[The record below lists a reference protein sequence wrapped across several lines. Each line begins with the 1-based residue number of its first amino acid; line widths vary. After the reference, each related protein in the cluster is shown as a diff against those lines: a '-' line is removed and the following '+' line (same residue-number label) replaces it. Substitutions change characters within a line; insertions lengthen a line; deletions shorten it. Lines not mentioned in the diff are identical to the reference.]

1 MTWAL
6 DEFFSSVEEEF
17 GVSIPEVSREM
28 LATPGLVV
36 DYLVEH
42 SDAASEL
49 DEEDRRDHLSSV
61 LGELIAQSLGI
72 TRYRDDSRFVEDMK
86 VR

>member
-17 GVSIPEVSREM
+17 GVSIPEESRAM
-28 LATPGLVV
+28 LATPGMV
-36 DYLVEH
+36 VEH
-42 SDAASEL
+42 LLEHSSAASEL
-49 DEEDRRDHLSSV
+49 DDEDRREHISSV

-72 TRYRDDSRFVEDMK
+72 TRYTDESRFVEDMK
-86 VR
+86 VK

>member
-1 MTWAL
+1 MSWAL

-17 GVSIPEVSREM
+17 GVSIPDDSREL
-28 LATPGLVV
+28 LATPGMV
-36 DYLVEH
+36 VEH
-42 SDAASEL
+42 LLEHSTVASEL
-49 DEEDRRDHLSSV
+49 DEEDRREHISSV

>member
-17 GVSIPEVSREM
+17 GVSLPDASREM

-36 DYLVEH
+36 DYLLEH
-42 SDAASEL
+42 SDVASEL
-49 DEEDRRDHLSSV
+49 DEDDRREHLSSV

-72 TRYRDDSRFVEDMK
+72 TRYGDDSRFVEDMK

>member
-6 DEFFSSVEEEF
+6 DEFFSNVEEEF
-17 GVSIPEVSREM
+17 GVSIPEESREL
-28 LATPGLVV
+28 LATPALVV
-36 DYLVEH
+36 DYLLEH
-42 SDAASEL
+42 SDAATDL
-49 DEEDRRDHLSSV
+49 DEEDRREHLSSV

>member
-1 MTWAL
+1 MAWAL

-17 GVSIPEVSREM
+17 GVSIPDDRREL
-28 LATPGLVV
+28 LATPGMVV
-36 DYLVEH
+36 DHLLEYSTV
-42 SDAASEL
+42 ASEL
-49 DEEDRRDHLSSV
+49 DEDDRREHISSV
-61 LGELIAQSLGI
+61 LGELIAQALGI